1 MGVVSSAGTEARS
14 SGFLRKP
21 QTPTMI
27 ATMGY
32 KLDTPVQYVKRVGPR
47 RAKVLEAAGIHRA
60 EDLLHYFP
68 FRYEDRTRIRTI
80 DSLRAGEETVIEAI
94 VLLAQNRATAR
105 RNFTIFE
112 LMVRDATG
120 AIPVKFFNQ
129 PYLEKVFRR
138 DTRVILFGAPQYDS
152 YSGGLQF
159 LNPEFELIEG
169 ESELRL
175 HTGRIVPIY
184 RKVGVVTPR
193 IIRGIVF
200 GLLAGLEETVD
211 PLPEK
216 LRRAYGF
223 PEQST
228 ALRQIHFPEAPAADS
243 VRGELIQQLEERTSP
258 AHRRFAYEEF
268 FRFQLG
274 LHIVRQERGE
284 KSKGRKIVT
293 GKQVRDRLKQ
303 ILPFHPTEAQ
313 KRVLREIVEDLKKP
327 RPMSRLLQGD
337 VGSGKTIVALQAA
350 AVVIENGYQTALM
363 APTEILA
370 EQHYATVSRYLRA
383 VPYRVALLTGSVR
396 GRDRK
401 EILGRLEAGE
411 IDLIVGTHAL
421 LESPVKF
428 QELGL
433 AVIDEQHRF
442 GVLQRS
448 RLMEK
453 ANEPDTLVMTAT
465 PIPRSLALTVY
476 GDLDVSIIDEL
487 PPGRKPVRTVIKSD
501 RNRAEVYEALGRE
514 LAAGRQAYVVYPLI
528 EESEKVDLR
537 AASEMAEVLQREFPA
552 HRVGLLHGRMSA
564 QEKDAVMQEFKEERL
579 QLLVATTVIEVGI
592 DVPGATVMVIEHAER
607 FGLSQLHQLRGR
619 IGRGN
624 QGGLCIL
631 IVERARSREAYE
643 RLEIMRRT
651 NDGFKIAEKD
661 LEIRGPGQFVGTRQ
675 SGVPEFVFAHLVRDR
690 KLLELA
696 RRDAGAYL
704 SRLIEEG
711 VHGRIDDL
719 ARDWRRRYRLFD
731 VG

>member
-1 MGVVSSAGTEARS
+1 MGVVSSVKTATRS
-14 SGFLRKP
+14 SGVLRNP
-21 QTPTMI
+21 RTPTMI

-32 KLDTPVQYVKRVGPR
+32 QLDTPVQYVKRVGPR
-47 RAKVLEAAGIHRA
+47 RAKVLEAAGIRRA

-68 FRYEDRTRIRTI
+68 FRYEDRTRFRTI
-80 DSLRAGEETVIEAI
+80 DSLRTGEETVIEAT
-94 VLLAQNRATAR
+94 VLIAQNRATTR

-112 LMVRDATG
+112 LLVRDATG

-138 DTRVILFGAPQYDS
+138 DTRVILFGAPQVDS
-152 YSGGLQF
+152 YGGGLEL

-169 ESELRL
+169 ESELRV
-175 HTGRIVPIY
+175 HTGRIVPLY
-184 RKVGVVTPR
+184 RKIGAVTPR

-200 GLLAGLEETVD
+200 GLLAGLEGVAD

-223 PEQST
+223 PELSA
-228 ALRQIHFPEAPAADS
+228 ALRQIHFPDAPAAE
-243 VRGELIQQLEERTSP
+243 RERRELIQQLEERKSP

-293 GKQVRDRLKQ
+293 GERVRNRLKR

-313 KRVLREIVEDLKKP
+313 KRVLKEIVEDLKKT

-370 EQHYATVSRYLRA
+370 EQHYATVTRYLQA

-396 GRDRK
+396 GKERK
-401 EILGRLEAGE
+401 EILRRLQAGE

-421 LESPVKF
+421 LENPVKF
-428 QELGL
+428 RDLGL

-487 PPGRKPVRTVIKSD
+487 PPGRMPVRTVIKSEG
-501 RNRAEVYEALGRE
+501 NRAEVYEALRRE
-514 LAAGRQAYVVYPLI
+514 LEGGRQAYVVYPLI

-537 AASEMAEVLQREFPA
+537 AASEMAAVLQREFPA

-564 QEKDAVMQEFKEERL
+564 PEKDAVMQEFKQGRL
-579 QLLVATTVIEVGI
+579 HLLVATTVIEVGI
-592 DVPGATVMVIEHAER
+592 DVPGATLMVIEHAER

-619 IGRGN
+619 IGRGS

-631 IVERARSREAYE
+631 VVERARSREAYE

-651 NDGFKIAEKD
+651 NDGFEIAEKD

-675 SGVPEFVFAHLVRDR
+675 SGVPEFVFANLVRDR

-696 RRDAGAYL
+696 RRDAGLYL
-704 SRLIEEG
+704 QRLIQEDA
-711 VHGRIDDL
+711 VQLIDDL
-719 ARDWRRRYRLFD
+719 ASDWRRRYRLFD